1 MISKLFILCV
11 PDSEPLAI
19 LSYLPFAHA
28 AGVGVEFDPNVVTV
42 DEGSPGTVCA
52 IITNGTIDRS
62 VSITFNVLRDTGT
75 ASNSE

>member
-1 MISKLFILCV
+1 MISKLLILCV
-11 PDSEPLAI
+11 ADSEQLAI
-19 LSYLPFAHA
+19 ISYLPFAHA
-28 AGVGVEFDPNVVTV
+28 AGVGVAFDPNIVTV

-52 IITNGTIDRS
+52 TITNGTIDRS

>member
-1 MISKLFILCV
+1 MIITLL
-11 PDSEPLAI
+11 
-19 LSYLPFAHA
+19 HA
-28 AGVGVEFDPNVVTV
+28 AGVGVAFDPNVVTV
-42 DEGSPGTVCA
+42 DESSPGSVCA